1 MAMTARTEE
10 RGQLLF
16 VLAIFISLTIIGSVV
31 LLNAFHA
38 PADVGATTE
47 RTGLDAAEDTSQQV
61 SSDLHDLYMQTATAN
76 GEPVPVLNTTAGEHK
91 EFATLVENYT
101 NASLATSMRY
111 ESGLINVTFD
121 PEASEDEGVVL
132 RQNNSAPLND
142 GAGNNHW
149 VVVENADAVPYVYLN
164 VTKVETNPGPGG
176 MFTMHMNSPSANDPD
191 NAEYNL
197 TVLENTTTTGADI
210 FVNGQ
215 QVCREALAVPFEV
228 ELTSDGVDVGQA
240 RRCSHGNSPT
250 YGSFN
255 VDNLNIDQGAKRV
268 EGNYSVV
275 ATGGSVT
282 SPDFDDSVSGR
293 KKLKNDFI
301 YNPHFRLRYESP
313 GVQYQ
318 ANVTALGGG

>member
-101 NASLATSMRY
+101 NASLATSMQY

-132 RQNNSAPLND
+132 RQNNS
-142 GAGNNHW
+142 GNMTNNTHSNW
-149 VVVENADAVPYVYLN
+149 KVVEDADEVPYVYLN
-164 VTKVETNPGPGG
+164 ITEFNGSSSDS
-176 MFTMHMNSPSANDPD
+176 FTLHMNSDAANQPD
-191 NAEYNL
+191 SGDYNL
-197 TVLENTTTTGADI
+197 TIVENSTDNADV

-215 QVCREALAVPFEV
+215 QVCEKEIAVPFRV
-228 ELTSDGVDVGQA
+228 ELVDDGIQLD
-240 RRCSHGNSPT
+240 NSQLCGASKQP
-250 YGSFN
+250 YGSFSGDA
-255 VDNLNIDQGAKRV
+255 VYIQQGDFVK
-268 EGNYSVV
+268 GNYSVV